1 LLFFLNIF
9 SFKSS
14 YSQQKAL
21 SFRSAFCREK
31 KRTQKHSSKK
41 VQNRKERDE
50 KILKIQGSKQK
61 ELKKEDIFSIKKGFD

>member
-1 LLFFLNIF
+1 M
-9 SFKSS
+9 
-14 YSQQKAL
+14 Q
-21 SFRSAFCREK
+21 RK

-61 ELKKEDIFSIKKGFD
+61 ELKKEEDIFSIKKGFD